1 MGSSA
6 LLYKTPEWLEA
17 VWVNDD
23 VEADDGT
30 APEVAAEPEIPRPE
44 ERTLPQFVEDL
55 ARERANYEADAKV
68 LSLRIKELQEKKRRA
83 DERSEFLKK
92 RILQEMLIQSV
103 QKVKTPEFTVY
114 WYERE
119 AGIEVVDPTLLPEAF
134 VRVVAEPNKKAINEH
149 YKTTGQMIP
158 GCDEG
163 EPSKVI
169 VIK

>member
-6 LLYKTPEWLEA
+6 LLYRTPPWLEH
-17 VWVNDD
+17 VWVD
-23 VEADDGT
+23 ETEPAEDGT
-30 APEVAAEPEIPRPE
+30 APEVAAEPEIPRPQ
-44 ERTLPQFVEDL
+44 ERTIVEFVEDL

-92 RILQEMLIQSV
+92 RILHEMLIQSV

-149 YKTTGQMIP
+149 YKQTGEMIP
-158 GCDEG
+158 GCGEG
-163 EPSKVI
+163 EPSKII